1 MRQLIIALIIA
12 VLAVVFALQNSDP
25 VVVRLFYWDLG
36 QASMALVLLITFI
49 IGIITG
55 LLMMAL
61 GIYKRNHIV
70 SSQKK
75 RITELESQLSINK
88 K

>member
-12 VLAVVFALQNSDP
+12 ILAVVFALQNSDL

-36 QASMALVLLITFI
+36 NASMALVLLITFI

-55 LLMMAL
+55 LLMMAM

-70 SSQKK
+70 SAQKK
-75 RITELESQLSINK
+75 RIADLENQLSINK

>member
-25 VVVRLFYWDLG
+25 VVVRIFYWDLG
-36 QASMALVLLITFI
+36 HASMAIVLLFTFI
-49 IGIITG
+49 IGILTG
-55 LLMMAL
+55 LLMMAM

-70 SSQKK
+70 SAQKK
-75 RITELESQLSINK
+75 RINELESQLAAVRK
-88 K
+88 

>member
-1 MRQLIIALIIA
+1 MRQLIIAVIIA

-36 QASMALVLLITFI
+36 NASMALVLLFTFI

-55 LLMMAL
+55 LLMMVT
-61 GIYKRNHIV
+61 GIYKRNQIV
-70 SSQKK
+70 GAQKK
-75 RITELESQLSINK
+75 RILELERQLTSIK

>member
-25 VVVRLFYWDLG
+25 VVVRLFYWELG
-36 QASMALVLLITFI
+36 NASMALVLLFTFI

-55 LLMMAL
+55 LLMMVT
-61 GIYKRNHIV
+61 GIYKRNSII

-75 RITELESQLSINK
+75 RITELENQLSTTK

>member
-1 MRQLIIALIIA
+1 MRQLIFALIIA

-36 QASMALVLLITFI
+36 NASMALVLLITFI

-55 LLMMAL
+55 LLMMAM
-61 GIYKRNHIV
+61 GIYKRNHTINA
-70 SSQKK
+70 QKK
-75 RITELESQLSINK
+75 RIIDLESQLASIRK
-88 K
+88 

>member
-1 MRQLIIALIIA
+1 MRQLIIAIIIA

-25 VVVRLFYWDLG
+25 VVVRLFYWELG
-36 QASMALVLLITFI
+36 NASMALVLLFTFI

-55 LLMMAL
+55 LLMMVT
-61 GIYKRNHIV
+61 GIYKRNHII

-75 RITELESQLSINK
+75 RISELESRLSIIK

>member
-1 MRQLIIALIIA
+1 MRQLIIAIIIA

-25 VVVRLFYWDLG
+25 VVVRLFYWELG
-36 QASMALVLLITFI
+36 NASMALVLLFTFI

-55 LLMMAL
+55 LLMMVT
-61 GIYKRNHIV
+61 GIYKRNHII

-75 RITELESQLSINK
+75 RISELESRLSIIKN
-88 K
+88 